1 MKEQG
6 MIGKRDEKVR
16 VLEPEWL
23 LQQMVDLKM
32 ADQLREIG
40 EHKGRAEL
48 YGVHALKAMDS
59 LRRITA
65 EHSAAAACR
74 LERSETS
81 IEQANYEQMV
91 FTMQDSASKLPVE
104 AVTILNF
111 HTGLFRD
118 SGITSTG
125 FQSTAA
131 ADAMDELCRN
141 YLVLESSTE
150 PLLLIGAVF
159 SEILQIQPFAAGNR
173 RVALLTCFWLLNRRG
188 FTVNRYV
195 SVERILEIKQKE
207 FRTVLRRI
215 DAEKTDSSSRE
226 ILLWWRCW
234 LEILLQAYRELSAR
248 AEALGGRRG
257 VKTELVLAWIDAEPG
272 DFSIRQIQQQIP
284 ECGIELIRKIIKE
297 QKNAGRILC
306 LGRGPHSLW
315 RKKKARRVRNI

>member
-1 MKEQG
+1 M
-6 MIGKRDEKVR
+6 RA
-16 VLEPEWL
+16 LEPEWL
-23 LQQMVDLKM
+23 WRQTVDLKM

-81 IEQANYEQMV
+81 IEQANYEQVV
-91 FTMQDSASKLPVE
+91 FTTQDSAHKLSVE

-118 SGITSTG
+118 SGITSAG

-141 YLVLESSTE
+141 YLALESSTE
-150 PLLLIGAVF
+150 PLLLIGAVLL
-159 SEILQIQPFAAGNR
+159 ELLRIQPFAAGNR
-173 RVALLTCFWLLNRRG
+173 RVALLTSLWLMNRRG
-188 FTVNRYV
+188 FTVNRFV

-207 FRTVLRRI
+207 FQNALRWI
-215 DAEKTDSSSRE
+215 DAEKPGSSSRE
-226 ILLWWRCW
+226 ISLWWGCW

-248 AEALGGRRG
+248 VEALGGRRG
-257 VKTELVLAWIDAEPG
+257 VKTELVLAWIDAESD

-297 QKNAGRILC
+297 QKTAGRIIC

-315 RKKKARRVRNI
+315 RKKKARRGRNV

>member
-1 MKEQG
+1 
-6 MIGKRDEKVR
+6 
-16 VLEPEWL
+16 
-23 LQQMVDLKM
+23 M

-48 YGVHALKAMDS
+48 CGMHAMKAMDS

-81 IEQANYEQMV
+81 IEQANYEQLV
-91 FTMQDSASKLPVE
+91 FTTQDLFHKLSVE

-111 HTGLFRD
+111 HTGLFRG
-118 SGITSTG
+118 SGITSIG

-131 ADAMDELCRN
+131 AEAVAELCKN
-141 YLVLESSTE
+141 YRAMESSTE
-150 PLLLIGAVF
+150 PVLLIGAF
-159 SEILQIQPFAAGNR
+159 LLELLRIQPFVAGNQ
-173 RVALLTCFWLLNRRG
+173 RVAILTSLWLLNRRG
-188 FTVNRYV
+188 FTVNRFV

-207 FRTVLRRI
+207 FQSALQRI
-215 DAEKTDSSSRE
+215 DTEKPDCSGLDIS
-226 ILLWWRCW
+226 LWWRCW

-248 AEALGGRRG
+248 VEALGGRRG
-257 VKTELVLAWIDAEPG
+257 VKTELVLAWIDAESG

-297 QKNAGRILC
+297 QKNAGRIIC

-315 RKKKARRVRNI
+315 RKKKTRCARNV

>member
-1 MKEQG
+1 MKTQG
-6 MIGKRDEKVR
+6 MIGKLDEKLR

-23 LQQMVDLKM
+23 LRQTVDLKM

-48 YGVHALKAMDS
+48 YGVHSLKAMDS

-65 EHSAAAACR
+65 EHSAAAVCR
-74 LERSETS
+74 LERSDTS
-81 IEQANYEQMV
+81 IEQANYEQLI
-91 FTMQDSASKLPVE
+91 FTTQDASHKLSVE

-118 SGITSTG
+118 SGIISTG
-125 FQSTAA
+125 FHSTAA
-131 ADAMDELCRN
+131 ADAVDELCRN
-141 YLVLESSTE
+141 YLALESSTE

-159 SEILQIQPFAAGNR
+159 SEMLRIQPFAAGNR

-188 FTVNRYV
+188 FSVNRFV

-207 FRTVLRRI
+207 FQTVLRRI
-215 DAEKTDSSSRE
+215 DEEKPDSSSRD
-226 ILLWWRCW
+226 ISLWWGCW

-248 AEALGGRRG
+248 AEALCGRRG
-257 VKTELVLAWIDAEPG
+257 VKTELVLAWIEAESD

-284 ECGIELIRKIIKE
+284 ECSIELIRKIIKE
-297 QKNAGRILC
+297 QKTAGRIIC
-306 LGRGPHSLW
+306 LGRGPHSRW
-315 RKKKARRVRNI
+315 RKKKACRVRNI